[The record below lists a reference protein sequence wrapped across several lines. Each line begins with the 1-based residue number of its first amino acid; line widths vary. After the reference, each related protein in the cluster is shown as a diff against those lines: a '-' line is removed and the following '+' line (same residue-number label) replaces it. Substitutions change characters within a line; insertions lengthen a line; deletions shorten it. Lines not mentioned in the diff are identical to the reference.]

1 VVKVL
6 EAVHRAIFVR
16 AGDAGAYQALSGV
29 CTHMGCIVSPAADG
43 FLCPCHGSTYD
54 REGQNTGGPA
64 RRPLARFPAARD
76 GDFVVLRLAE

>member
-6 EAVHRAIFVR
+6 EPVHRAIFVR
-16 AGDAGAYQALSGV
+16 AGDDGAYQAFSGV
-29 CTHMGCIVSPAADG
+29 CTHMGCIVSPAAYG